1 MDTEN
6 KVDKAYVLTL
16 LLVVFSA
23 FVIICTCYVQIYFSL
38 SYETR
43 HKNGEYVLARK
54 IAILVTT
61 NFICWA
67 PITFFAF
74 TAVLGF
80 PLINIT
86 NSKILL
92 VFFYP
97 LNACANPFLYAILTT
112 NFKKN
117 FVHLFSK

>member
-1 MDTEN
+1 MKTDTAT
-6 KVDKAYVLTL
+6 DTIYIIL
-16 LLVVFSA
+16 LLSFASIA
-23 FVIICTCYVQIYFSL
+23 FIVICVCYYQIYFSL

-43 HKNGEYVLARK
+43 HKDGEYVLARK
-54 IAILVTT
+54 ITILVST
-61 NFICWA
+61 NFVCWA

-74 TAVLGF
+74 TAVLRF

-97 LNACANPFLYAILTT
+97 LNSCANPFLYAILTT
-112 NFKKN
+112 NFKRDFTN
-117 FVHLFSK
+117 LLSK